1 MRRWSTRVWVGHVGP
16 KADSPNTCKN
26 QTHVKTTRLT
36 DIIDSLLLKQSETN
50 MFPDVPCNHPQQW
63 GLNKQHGP
71 LPGRGTAP
79 GGVAHVHAEWIFMAF
94 QRGYVNQTQV
104 PNVQMVFDGLCG

>member
-71 LPGRGTAP
+71 LPGIPVVAFEP
-79 GGVAHVHAEWIFMAF
+79 GGRSKEEEPLLEGWHMFMQNRF
-94 QRGYVNQTQV
+94 SW
-104 PNVQMVFDGLCG
+104 PSNVDM